1 MSASHD
7 DQAKPE
13 TSTSGSA
20 ARLEQVLDKL
30 DLETLS
36 TTMLRS
42 ILSQAMDTL
51 KIARRRVDEQ
61 QRQLEVLEKLSTT
74 DMATGLL
81 NLRGLHFALRR
92 ILARAKRDE
101 SGGALIVIAL
111 DGFKAIN
118 DNYGHLAGDSV
129 LGHVSR
135 FLSENVR
142 EGDVLARIGGDE
154 FAVLMAGVGRRKAD
168 LRASAIS
175 DALNQLIVPWDG
187 RAIQVRG
194 SVGGACYGPNDD
206 MESVYQQAD
215 EDMYP
220 QKIDRTSIRQT
231 GGKLDA

>member
-1 MSASHD
+1 
-7 DQAKPE
+7 
-13 TSTSGSA
+13 
-20 ARLEQVLDKL
+20 
-30 DLETLS
+30 
-36 TTMLRS
+36 MLRS
-42 ILSQAMDTL
+42 ILSQTMDTL

-154 FAVLMAGVGRRKAD
+154 FAVLMPGVGRRKAD
-168 LRASAIS
+168 LRAPRLAT
-175 DALNQLIVPWDG
+175 LNQLIVPGTVGPSKSAAVSAAPAMVRMTMWNLSINAPTKTCIVRKSTARRSG
-187 RAIQVRG
+187 RPAVN
-194 SVGGACYGPNDD
+194 SMPNAAVLY
-206 MESVYQQAD
+206 SSAFLA
-215 EDMYP
+215 
-220 QKIDRTSIRQT
+220 ST
-231 GGKLDA
+231 GI